1 MNLACFSA
9 IGHISHS
16 QKVTYTTYLM
26 FVSHAT
32 MGANNPAANL
42 VMHIY

>member
-32 MGANNPAANL
+32 MDAKNPAANL
-42 VMHIY
+42 VMHTY